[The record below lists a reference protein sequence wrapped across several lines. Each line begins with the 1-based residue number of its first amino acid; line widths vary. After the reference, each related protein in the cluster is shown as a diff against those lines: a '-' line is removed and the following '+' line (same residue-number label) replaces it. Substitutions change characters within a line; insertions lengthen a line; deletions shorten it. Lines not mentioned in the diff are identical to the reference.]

1 VYTRGVAGATLV
13 FALVF
18 ARCLPGG
25 KQLHAI
31 LLMGGKILAPKAPWS
46 AVAPATAFRFDPK
59 AAASL
64 PHSKVLRTL
73 GPSLRRILKLMERA
87 VAMEGRDNWGVL
99 LLAHGAP
106 DRLEDIPAF
115 LLNVR
120 GGRKLPDA
128 AVNEI
133 IRRYG
138 LIGGSPLL
146 RLTTSQAQGLAKR
159 LGRPIYVGMRNWKPF
174 ISDAVRQIAADGVE
188 RVVALCL
195 APQNS
200 RTSIGLY
207 RTCLFEETERLAP
220 QVSVAFIDNWHDH
233 PGLVEAFRER
243 VATALARVEAEAARP
258 VPVIFTA
265 HSVPQ
270 KTIEDGDPY
279 EQQVEETAALVARAL
294 GLEEYEVAFQSQG
307 MTSEPWIGPT
317 VESLIDRNAAQGRR
331 HILLAPVG
339 FVCDHVEILYD
350 IDVVFR
356 EYGKAR
362 GVTVHRTES
371 LNDSPLFIEAL
382 AAVVGERA
390 GGQVGRWAGRQ
401 MGRSAGGL

>member
-1 VYTRGVAGATLV
+1 MAN
-13 FALVF
+13 
-18 ARCLPGG
+18 
-25 KQLHAI
+25 AI
-31 LLMGGKILAPKAPWS
+31 AEERS
-46 AVAPATAFRFDPK
+46 AK
-59 AAASL
+59 
-64 PHSKVLRTL
+64 
-73 GPSLRRILKLMERA
+73 
-87 VAMEGRDNWGVL
+87 WGVL

-120 GGRKLPDA
+120 GGRKLPEA

-174 ISDAVRQIAADGVE
+174 IADAVRQIAADGVE

-207 RTCLFEETERLAP
+207 RRCLLEETERLAP
-220 QVSVAFIDNWHDH
+220 QVRVVFIDNWHDH

-243 VATALARVEAEAARP
+243 VATALARVEAEAAGP

-279 EQQVEETAALVARAL
+279 EQQVKETAALVARAL

-317 VESLIDRNAAQGRR
+317 VESLIDRKAAQGRR
-331 HILLAPVG
+331 HLLLAPVG

-371 LNDSPLFIEAL
+371 LNDSSLFIEAL
-382 AAVVGERA
+382 AAIVTERA

-401 MGRSAGGL
+401 RDGKKA